1 MIGQTLFGWYN
12 AWSPLMD
19 ASSAKFLPQT
29 GLLVMVP
36 TAVLLSIEAQE
47 FVCWSCP
54 TIGKKLQCPL
64 CLLEVP
70 HPLSLHWKSSLDISV
85 LLCWRDSSI
94 TFHHLSMA
102 RFGAK
107 ESCAIAVASALTAQK
122 VSDGE
127 PGRHMICQQNGNR
140 SKPWYS
146 LWTLWTSQNIS
157 NIATLMK
164 RLRSM
169 LGCSPNISMAFNGWV
184 SWYHIDPQSLNSQW
198 NVWKSHLMCRSRHPQ
213 PTSSQGW
220 TRFV

>member
-1 MIGQTLFGWYN
+1 MIGQTLSGWYN

-29 GLLVMVP
+29 GLAGDGSNRGALEHWSPRVR
-36 TAVLLSIEAQE
+36 LLKLSYH
-47 FVCWSCP
+47 W
-54 TIGKKLQCPL
+54 KKLQCPR

-70 HPLSLHWKSSLDISV
+70 HPLSLHWTSSLDISV

-94 TFHHLSMA
+94 TFRHLSMA

-146 LWTLWTSQNIS
+146 LWTLWTYVNIS

-169 LGCSPNISMAFNGWV
+169 LGCSPDISMAFNGWV